1 MANENYCVF
10 CGEKVGVFRATEVVC
25 GPTVQNACK
34 SCEKELK
41 GLSEVELCQRALVR
55 GIAQYPERLK
65 NRIELITHAEE
76 HRPACLRCGGK
87 MIFLA
92 EQELDNSPYKDTIF
106 KDPFPVR
113 PAYCEKCG
121 KYEFFNPSIIGRD
134 KHLAYLMYQDT
145 HKE

>member
-55 GIAQYPERLK
+55 GIAQHPERLK

-76 HRPACLRCGGK
+76 HRPACLPALRRKNDFPGG
-87 MIFLA
+87 A
-92 EQELDNSPYKDTIF
+92 G
-106 KDPFPVR
+106 
-113 PAYCEKCG
+113 AG
-121 KYEFFNPSIIGRD
+121 
-134 KHLAYLMYQDT
+134 
-145 HKE
+145 